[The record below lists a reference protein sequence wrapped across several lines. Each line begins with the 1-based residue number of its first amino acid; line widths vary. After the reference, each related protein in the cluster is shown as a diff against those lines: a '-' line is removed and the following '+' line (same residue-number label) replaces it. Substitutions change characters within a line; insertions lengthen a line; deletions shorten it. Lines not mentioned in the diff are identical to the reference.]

1 MSITMIKKI
10 IFLLHIFLITC
21 SSAQNSPYWQQHA
34 DYTMDIDMDVEN
46 YRLKGKQKLV
56 YTNNSP
62 DILNVVY
69 YHLQFNAFQ
78 PGSEMDIRL
87 QNRPDPDGRMVNNV
101 GTREKPVYESKIAKL
116 KPDEIG
122 YQKVLSLLQDNKKVK
137 VEVTGTI
144 LKVYLNEPVK
154 PGQKTTLEMD
164 FEAQVPVMIRRAGR
178 NSFEGVAL
186 SMAQWY
192 PKLAEYDFEGWHI
205 SQYIAREFYG
215 VWGNFDVTI
224 HIDKNYVVGGTG
236 YLQNP
241 QEVGHGYEEKAQ
253 KLNLPAGNKL
263 KWHFIAPNV
272 HDFSWAADPEYIHD
286 QITAENG
293 VVLHFFYKNNPETIE
308 NWKKLQAQTAELLSY
323 YNKHIGQYPYK
334 QYSVIQA
341 GDGGMEYGMC
351 TFITGGKNYKGLFGV
366 TAHEFAHSWFQ
377 FVLATNELKH
387 AWMDEGFTEYFTGIA
402 ENEILKENKTH
413 PQEGVYSA
421 YYSLVKSGK
430 EQPQALHADRFDF
443 NAAYSISAY
452 SKGAVFLDQLGYVIG
467 KENLSKTIQK
477 YYSDFKFKHP
487 NPNDFKRTAEK
498 VSGLQLDWY
507 MNYWTETTEFIDYAV
522 ESISKNNIE
531 LMRKG
536 GMPMPLD
543 LTVTYTDGSKENFYI
558 PLREMMGSK
567 PTRSSVLESWTWVQ
581 PVYQMRTK
589 KAVKSVQIDPD
600 LGMADTDKTN
610 NYKEVN

>member
-1 MSITMIKKI
+1 MKKI
-10 IFLLHIFLITC
+10 LVFLHILLFAG
-21 SSAQNSPYWQQHA
+21 SYAQNYPYWQQHA
-34 DYTMDIDMDVEN
+34 DYTMDIDMDVES
-46 YRLKGKQKLV
+46 YRFKGNQKLV

-62 DILNVVY
+62 DLLTEVY

-87 QNRPDPDGRMVNNV
+87 QNRPDPDGRMVNNL

-116 KPDEIG
+116 KPEEIG

-137 VEVTGTI
+137 HELTGTI

-154 PGQKTTLEMD
+154 PGQKTTFDMEFD
-164 FEAQVPVMIRRAGR
+164 GQVPLMIRRAGR
-178 NSFEGVAL
+178 NNTEGVSL

-215 VWGNFDVTI
+215 VWGNFDVTL

-241 QEVGHGYEEKAQ
+241 QEVGHGYEDKSR

-272 HDFSWAADPEYIHD
+272 HDFSWAADPEYLHD

-293 VVLHFFYKNNPETIE
+293 VVLHFLYKNNPETNE
-308 NWKKLQAQTAELLSY
+308 NWKKLQPKTAEILSF
-323 YNKHIGQYPYK
+323 YNNHIGQYPYK

-351 TFITGGKNYKGLFGV
+351 TFITGGKSFRGLFSV

-387 AWMDEGFTEYFTGIA
+387 AWMDEGFTEYFTSFA
-402 ENEILKENKTH
+402 ENEILKENKTN
-413 PQEGVYSA
+413 PQEGVYNA

-430 EQPQALHADRFDF
+430 EQPQTLHADKFAY
-443 NAAYSISAY
+443 NYAYSIAAY
-452 SKGAVFLDQLGYVIG
+452 SKGAVFLAQLAYVIG
-467 KENLSKTIQK
+467 EENLSKTIKK
-477 YYSDFKFKHP
+477 YFEDFKFKHP

-498 VSGLQLDWY
+498 ISGLQLEWY
-507 MNYWTETTEFIDYAV
+507 MNYWTETTETIDYAV
-522 ESISKNNIE
+522 ESIDKNNIV
-531 LMRKG
+531 LTRKG
-536 GMPMPLD
+536 EMPMPVD
-543 LTVTYTDGSKENFYI
+543 LSVTYTDGSKENFNI
-558 PLREMMGSK
+558 PLREMMGNK
-567 PTRSSVLESWTWVQ
+567 PTGSKVLESWAWVQ
-581 PVYQMRTK
+581 PVYQMNLK
-589 KAVKSVQIDPD
+589 KPVKSVQIDPD
-600 LGMADTDKTN
+600 LRMADIDKTN
-610 NYKEVN
+610 NFREAN

>member
-1 MSITMIKKI
+1 MIKKI
-10 IFLLHIFLITC
+10 IFLLHILLITC
-21 SSAQNSPYWQQHA
+21 VFAQNSPYWQQHV
-34 DYTMDIDMDVEN
+34 DYTMDIDMDVDS
-46 YRLKGKQKLV
+46 YRLKGKQKLI

-87 QNRPDPDGRMVNNV
+87 QNRPDPDGRMVNNL

-137 VEVTGTI
+137 HELTGTI
-144 LKVYLNEPVK
+144 LKVLLNEPIK

-164 FEAQVPVMIRRAGR
+164 FEAQVPAMIRRAGR

-241 QEVGHGYEEKAQ
+241 QEVGHGYEDKTRE
-253 KLNLPAGNKL
+253 LNLPAGNKL
-263 KWHFIAPNV
+263 KWHFTAPNV

-293 VVLHFFYKNNPETIE
+293 VVLHFLYKNNPDTNE
-308 NWKKLQAQTAELLSY
+308 NWKKLQPHTAELLSY
-323 YNKHIGQYPYK
+323 YNKQIGQYPYK

-387 AWMDEGFTEYFTGIA
+387 AWMDEGFTEYFTSIA

-413 PQEGVYSA
+413 PLEGMYSA

-430 EQPQALHADRFDF
+430 EQPQALHADKFDF

-467 KENLSKTIQK
+467 EENLSKTIKK
-477 YYSDFKFKHP
+477 YYADFKFKHP

-543 LTVTYTDGSKENFYI
+543 LTVTYTDDSKENFHI
-558 PLREMMGSK
+558 PLREMMGNK
-567 PTRSSVLESWTWVQ
+567 PTKSSVLESWPWVQ
-581 PVYQMRTK
+581 PAYQISTK
-589 KAVKSVQIDPD
+589 KAVKSVQIDPES
-600 LGMADTDKTN
+600 GMADIDKTN
-610 NYKEVN
+610 NFKEVN